1 LGVKRVLNLF
11 LTILCIFILFSGLL
25 VKLLM
30 IWLIIDWKA
39 RKARRNFEKEVIKY
53 GVTRRYAKKLSVK
66 YMTLKKDLK
75 RIFKQSFGNI

>member
-1 LGVKRVLNLF
+1 MGVKRVLNLF
-11 LTILCIFILFSGLL
+11 LAILSIFILFSGLL

-53 GVTRRYAKKLSVK
+53 GVTKHYAKKLSVK
-66 YMTLKKDLK
+66 YMALKKELK
-75 RIFKQSFGNI
+75 RIFKQSFGSI